1 MQTQNKPKMPTRQ
14 PARHRRRG
22 AALVT
27 TLTVLLAMS
36 VLSLGVLSLTG
47 GALKLTHRRA
57 ESDAAFNIAES
68 GLDLALLW
76 LTQQPGPPTAASLHP
91 LVNFFGNT
99 GGVIANP
106 LGDPNQA
113 GSSVTITISEDVT
126 NAADVSATGVENQ
139 KHYVIEAVGKSAD
152 GMTQV
157 VRAYVQQSSFGKYA
171 FFTNQ
176 DPSSLTWVA
185 GRSSFDGPVHTN
197 NADGGHSNVLWTDN
211 TPIYRY
217 LGNDAF
223 TYGNAP
229 NWYYN
234 NAANNSSYS
243 RTPGS
248 NDWTSVASYGAAGVH
263 QSGTIALPTASTDQ
277 QDAALGLP
285 KDTPVGGRV
294 PSASGVS
301 VVPGGG
307 IYIHCVSTANDVQ
320 QMVLSVDG
328 QGSQVITIRQADDTG
343 TLTQTVVTLDK
354 TTNPGVTHLSAGPY
368 DAASKSFQMTA
379 RPDAGAANGVVFCDG
394 NIGSTGSGNYNTA
407 TPGQGLSGVV
417 ADKSRAVPNDQGLT
431 IATDQAKNI
440 NINGSVVYKTPRAQ
454 DAQGKALPE
463 SDPANAPFLRQAG
476 ALGLVSKTVQLVDND
491 ASGKALGDLELDATV
506 LAYDTL
512 QTVDYS
518 QRAPHS
524 FFCMGGEIANQRG
537 TLGQF
542 NAATRSQVSGYSGTY
557 SYDNRLAV
565 NPPPY
570 FPTTSHNY
578 DVISWQRVA
587 APLP

>member
-1 MQTQNKPKMPTRQ
+1 MLMFQ
-14 PARHRRRG
+14 PAHTRRRQRG
-22 AALVT
+22 TALVT
-27 TLTVLLAMS
+27 TLAMLLSMS
-36 VLSLGVLSLTG
+36 ILSLGVLSLTG
-47 GALKLTHRRA
+47 GALQITHRRT
-57 ESDAAFNIAES
+57 ESNVAFNIAES
-68 GLDLALLW
+68 GLDLALIW

-106 LGDPNQA
+106 LGDPHQA
-113 GSSVTITISEDVT
+113 NSSVTVTISEDVANT
-126 NAADVSATGVENQ
+126 NDVSATGVDNQ

-152 GMTQV
+152 GMTEI
-157 VRAYVQQSSFGKYA
+157 VRAYVQQTSFGKYA

-176 DPSSLTWVA
+176 DPSNLTWVA

-197 NADGGHSNVLWTDN
+197 NADGGHSNVLWTNN
-211 TPIYRY
+211 TPIYKY

-223 TYGNAP
+223 TYGNTP
-229 NWYYN
+229 YWFYN
-234 NAANNSSYS
+234 NPSNNSSYYQP
-243 RTPGS
+243 PGG

-263 QSGTIALPTASTDQ
+263 QSGSITMPTASADQ

-285 KDTPVGGRV
+285 KNTPVGGSV
-294 PSASGVS
+294 PATSGVS

-307 IYIHCVSTANDVQ
+307 VYIHCASSANDVQ
-320 QMVLSVDG
+320 QMVLSVDS
-328 QGSQVITIRQADDTG
+328 QGSQVVTIQQTSDAGLR
-343 TLTQTVVTLDK
+343 TQTIVTLDK
-354 TTNPGVTHLSAGPY
+354 TTNPGVTHIKSGAY
-368 DAASKSFQMTA
+368 NAASSSFQMTA
-379 RPDAGAANGVVFCDG
+379 QPDAGPTNGVIYCDG
-394 NIGSTGSGNYNTA
+394 NIGSTGAGNYNTT
-407 TPGQGLSGVV
+407 TPGQGLSGVI
-417 ADKSRAVPNDQGLT
+417 ADKSKVVPNDQGIT

-440 NINGSVVYKTPRAQ
+440 NINGSVVYKTARAQ
-454 DAQGKALPE
+454 DAQGNALPE
-463 SDPANAPFLRQAG
+463 NDPANATFLKQAG
-476 ALGLVSKTVQLVDND
+476 TLGLVSKTVQLVDND
-491 ASGKALGDLELDATV
+491 ASGSALGDLELDATV

-512 QTVDYS
+512 QSVDYA
-518 QRAPHS
+518 QRAPHK

-542 NAATRSQVSGYSGTY
+542 NSSTRAMVSGYSGTY

-587 APLP
+587 ATLP